1 MDWASTPGDND
12 AMDRDTSLDTYRY
25 LRGSI
30 PIMLVMLGVAV
41 VTEWAGSKTFQT
53 SISAY
58 YFTAVHAVFIA
69 ALCAVG
75 ALLIVYKGL
84 KPTEDILLNLAG
96 VLAFIVAFVPTSR
109 PAAPT
114 SEPVLP
120 RTATDLPVE
129 AVSNAAVIANVWAV
143 VVALVVARAASW
155 WMYRHTGTGRELG
168 FIAKAAMWVQRAV
181 LAVGLVTLIVKRHW
195 FVSHAHGIAA
205 VVMFLAIIATVF
217 LTAFM
222 ADKAVP
228 SANPRLYHRIYQC
241 IAIAMVL
248 TLIAAV
254 VVHFALD
261 DFNHIVLVV
270 EVVLIVE
277 FGVYWAVQ
285 TVEKWSPTP
294 APRDEPA
301 GPQCTP
307 AQERV
312 MSAL

>member
-1 MDWASTPGDND
+1 MET
-12 AMDRDTSLDTYRY
+12 DTSLDTYRY

-30 PIMLVMLGVAV
+30 PVMLVMLGVALIIERV
-41 VTEWAGSKTFQT
+41 RASDWLG

-58 YFTAVHAVFIA
+58 YFTGAHAVFIGSI
-69 ALCAVG
+69 CAVG

-96 VLAFIVAFVPTSR
+96 ILAFVVAFVPTSR
-109 PAAPT
+109 PDT
-114 SEPVLP
+114 SVSV
-120 RTATDLPVE
+120 D
-129 AVSNAAVIANVWAV
+129 VSNVNVITNVWAV
-143 VVALVVARAASW
+143 VIALLVARAASW
-155 WMYRHTGTGRELG
+155 WMYRRTGTGRKLEP
-168 FIAKAAMWVQRAV
+168 IANKAAWLQRAV
-181 LAVGLVTLIVKRHW
+181 LAAGLVALIVKPDL

-222 ADKAVP
+222 ADKVVP
-228 SANPRLYHRIYQC
+228 SANPPLYHRIYQW
-241 IAIAMVL
+241 IAIAMVV
-248 TLIAAV
+248 TLVAAV

-261 DFNHIVLVV
+261 NFNHIVLVV

-294 APRDEPA
+294 TPRDEPVA
-301 GPQCTP
+301 AQCTP

-312 MSAL
+312 LDAL

>member
-1 MDWASTPGDND
+1 LGIDTGGG

-30 PIMLVMLGVAV
+30 PIMLVMLGAALI
-41 VTEWAGSKTFQT
+41 TERAGATSWQT

-58 YFTAVHAVFIA
+58 YFTAVHAVFIGA
-69 ALCAVG
+69 ICAIG
-75 ALLIVYKGL
+75 TLLIVYKGL

-96 VLAFIVAFVPTSR
+96 VLAFVVAFVPTSR
-109 PAAPT
+109 PASPT

-120 RTATDLPVE
+120 RTASALPVE
-129 AVSNAAVIANVWAV
+129 AVTNAAVIANVWAV
-143 VVALVVARAASW
+143 VVALLVARAASW
-155 WMYRHTGTGRELG
+155 WMYRRTGTGRELAP
-168 FIAKAAMWVQRAV
+168 IARAAVWVQRAV
-181 LAVGLVTLIVKRHW
+181 LAVGLVTLIAAPDW

-228 SANPRLYHRIYQC
+228 SANPALYHRIYQW
-241 IAIAMVL
+241 IAFAMVL

-254 VVHFALD
+254 VVHFTLD
-261 DFNHIVLVV
+261 DFNHVVLVV

-285 TVEKWSPTP
+285 TVEKWNPPP
-294 APRDEPA
+294 APVDEPA
-301 GPQCTP
+301 GARCTP

-312 MSAL
+312 LDAL

>member
-1 MDWASTPGDND
+1 
-12 AMDRDTSLDTYRY
+12 MDRDTSLDTYRY

-30 PIMLVMLGVAV
+30 PIMLVMLGAAV
-41 VTEWAGSKTFQT
+41 VTEWAGSRSLQT

-69 ALCAVG
+69 ALCAIG

-109 PAAPT
+109 PASPT

-120 RTATDLPVE
+120 RTASDLPVE
-129 AVSNAAVIANVWAV
+129 AVTNAAVIANVSAV
-143 VVALVVARAASW
+143 VIALLVARAASW
-155 WMYRHTGTGRELG
+155 WMYRRTGTGRKLEP
-168 FIAKAAMWVQRAV
+168 IAKKAAWLQRAV
-181 LAVGLVTLIVKRHW
+181 LAVGLVALIFKPDW

-205 VVMFLAIIATVF
+205 VVMFSAIIATVF

-222 ADKAVP
+222 ADKVVP
-228 SANPRLYHRIYQC
+228 SANPPLYHRIYQRT
-241 IAIAMVL
+241 AIAMVV

-261 DFNHIVLVV
+261 NFNHIVLVV

-294 APRDEPA
+294 TLGDEPVGA
-301 GPQCTP
+301 RCTP

>member
-1 MDWASTPGDND
+1 
-12 AMDRDTSLDTYRY
+12 MDRDTSLDTYRY
-25 LRGSI
+25 LRGGI
-30 PIMLVMLGVAV
+30 PVMLVMLGVAV
-41 VTEWAGSKTFQT
+41 VTEWAGSRSWQT

-69 ALCAVG
+69 ALCAIG

-109 PAAPT
+109 PASPT

-120 RTATDLPVE
+120 RTASDLPVE
-129 AVSNAAVIANVWAV
+129 AVTNDAVIANVWAI

-168 FIAKAAMWVQRAV
+168 FIAKVAMWVQRAV
-181 LAVGLVTLIVKRHW
+181 LAVGVVTLIVERDW

-222 ADKAVP
+222 ADKAVL
-228 SANPRLYHRIYQC
+228 SANPPLYHRIYQC
-241 IAIAMVL
+241 IAITMVV

-261 DFNHIVLVV
+261 NFNHIVLVV
-270 EVVLIVE
+270 EMVLIIE

-285 TVEKWSPTP
+285 TVEKWSPTLT
-294 APRDEPA
+294 PRDEPA
-301 GPQCTP
+301 GTRCTP